1 MGQLIVREIAPK
13 TSYNRRRFK
22 AFLTKRAAFLPISN
36 HALWPKIPK
45 PDNGIVLIHL
55 LFTQS
60 KTPSDDAKDG
70 VSYSI
75 A

>member
-13 TSYNRRRFK
+13 TSYNRRFK
-22 AFLTKRAAFLPISN
+22 SFFTKRAAFLPITN
-36 HALWPKIPK
+36 HAIWPKIPE
-45 PDNGIVLIHL
+45 PDNGLVLIYL

-60 KTPSDDAKDG
+60 KTPSDDVKDG
-70 VSYSI
+70 VFYFI